1 MLAKFEGIKVNFKDL
16 GLSKEIISS
25 VNEKGYLVPTEIQ
38 QKAIPLALMGRDI
51 LGCAQT
57 GTGKTGSF
65 IIPLI
70 EILNSGKSKSRMPRS
85 LILTPTRE
93 LAIQVSEEFNS
104 LNKNIK
110 LQMALLIG
118 GVPST
123 EQENKLAKGVD
134 VLVATPGRLL
144 DHIERGKVIIR
155 EVKLFVID
163 EADRMLD
170 MGFIPDIIKINK
182 FLPKIRQTLFF
193 SATLS
198 KEIRNIG
205 KDFLINPKE
214 IKITPHSLISQNVES
229 FFVKFKN
236 KNKLNNL
243 INLLELEKVK
253 SAVVFCNKK
262 KDVETVNLF
271 LKKNKYVA
279 DCLHGDMDQPSRV
292 RALEKF
298 KIGKV
303 PILIA
308 SDVAAR
314 GIDVDDISHVF
325 NYDVPNNPEDY
336 VHRIGRTGRAGKK
349 GKAFTICENN
359 DKKNILMIEKF
370 IKKNIEVIELKDK
383 FKNKISNKS
392 KTISSKQNS
401 KKSNK
406 TKLLPIENFL
416 NFRDS
421 GKIPDF
427 LNLK

>member
-1 MLAKFEGIKVNFKDL
+1 MNFKDL